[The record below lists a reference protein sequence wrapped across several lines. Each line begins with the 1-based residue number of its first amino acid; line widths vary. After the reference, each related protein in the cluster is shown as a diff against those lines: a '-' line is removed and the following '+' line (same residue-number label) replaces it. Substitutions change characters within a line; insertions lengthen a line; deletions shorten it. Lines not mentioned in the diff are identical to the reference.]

1 MVQTILYQCKQQ
13 FLSKSPFSDHSLPFI
28 NKIVYIF
35 VITYICL
42 SIGFMFKEISI
53 IKGIHPGLIL
63 ERKLQEMKLKKSRFA
78 ITIKEYPQTLTAIT
92 KGKRGMN
99 PALAFKIEQALG
111 LEEGYLMVLQA
122 FYEMKEEKLRQHSSN
137 VTPDLSRLRPGLF
150 WDTDINT
157 IDWQG
162 QKRAVIERVIERG
175 SEEEKAE
182 IKRFY
187 GEKAFNKIAGALKLQ
202 HA

>member
-1 MVQTILYQCKQQ
+1 MVIIPMLPVLVRTLILS
-13 FLSKSPFSDHSLPFI
+13 FLSHFLLFI

-35 VITYICL
+35 VITYVCL
-42 SIGFMFKEISI
+42 SIGVMFKEISI

-63 ERKLQEMKLKKSRFA
+63 ERKLREKKLKKSRFA
-78 ITIKEYPQTLTAIT
+78 IIIREYPQTLTAIT

-122 FYEMKEEKLRQHSSN
+122 FYDMREERLRHSSN
-137 VTPDLSRLRPGLF
+137 GTPDLSKLRPGLF
-150 WDTDINT
+150 WDTDINK

-187 GEKAFNKIAGALKLQ
+187 GDKAFNKIAGALKLQ